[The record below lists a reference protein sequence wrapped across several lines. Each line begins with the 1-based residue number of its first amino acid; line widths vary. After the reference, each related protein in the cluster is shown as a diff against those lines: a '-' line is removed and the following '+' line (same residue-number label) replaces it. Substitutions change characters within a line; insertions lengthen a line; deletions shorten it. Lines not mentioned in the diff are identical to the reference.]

1 VAIAQGSSESSISLV
16 VGAADADDAMRAIH
30 ALTI

>member
-16 VGAADADDAMRAIH
+16 IGAADADEGIRAIH